1 MLDIISFIFKFIH
14 SEPHQVWTSDLNSKS
29 GSMIHNNNG
38 HPGKMNMELRSS
50 SYYRDTQLSCAFGE
64 KKWSW
69 GHTSQHFKV
78 ITQTRPVVDSFFP
91 FFFLNESLNLFEM
104 KVLAMNSSISGSCS
118 S

>member
-50 SYYRDTQLSCAFGE
+50 SYYRDTQLSCAFGG
-64 KKWSW
+64 KKMELRSYKSTFQGDYPNKPCCWLLFSFLFFKW
-69 GHTSQHFKV
+69 IAQSLRDESTGH
-78 ITQTRPVVDSFFP
+78 
-91 FFFLNESLNLFEM
+91 E
-104 KVLAMNSSISGSCS
+104 
-118 S
+118 

>member
-64 KKWSW
+64 KN
-69 GHTSQHFKV
+69 GAEV
-78 ITQTRPVVDSFFP
+78 IQVNISRWLPKHALLLTPFFLSFF
-91 FFFLNESLNLFEM
+91 
-104 KVLAMNSSISGSCS
+104 
-118 S
+118 